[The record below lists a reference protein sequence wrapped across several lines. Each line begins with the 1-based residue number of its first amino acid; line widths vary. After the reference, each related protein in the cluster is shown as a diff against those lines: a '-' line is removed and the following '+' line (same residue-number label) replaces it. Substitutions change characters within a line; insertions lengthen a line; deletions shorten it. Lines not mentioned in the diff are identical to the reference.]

1 MDSHKV
7 EEQRSALAWM
17 QAQARAIRPDL
28 SEDTTVFWL
37 ARIISS
43 RIVLKKKRAVR
54 RKKCTCQVSDIGYTR
69 VVQLT
74 LDKDCP
80 FHKQYIT
87 KD

>member
-1 MDSHKV
+1 MANRKV
-7 EEQRSALAWM
+7 DEQRSALAWM

-28 SEDTTVFWL
+28 SEDTTVFWM

-43 RIVLKKKRAVR
+43 RIVMKKRRVIH
-54 RKKCTCQVSDIGYTR
+54 RKRCTCQVADIGYTR